1 VVSTVF
7 TIPQIAIDLDGAP
20 LDDAD
25 VVALEEVQVRQE
37 LSLPTQCQL
46 TFVEPRGPLRDSAAR
61 RVGALLRLRV
71 DEQPAFGG
79 QITAVES
86 EYGPSRRLEVRIR
99 CYDVL
104 HRLRKRQPV
113 RAHVQVSAADL
124 ARELAADLGVVLSA
138 PDPGPMW
145 RRVMQSG
152 QSDLDLLVEVAERSG
167 LYVTLRGDALHLLT
181 LAGAG
186 EAMPLV
192 LGESLLEARFEVNSD
207 LACRSVSVSGWD
219 PARVEPH
226 QAYVS
231 APRTAR
237 SVAAVATPDSVGGLD
252 DRTLAGVVAADD
264 RQAEA
269 MAQAEL
275 DRRSAGEVIVTGT
288 GEGNVRLIPGA
299 RVVLGGVG
307 PSVAGTYVLTRVVH
321 RIDRRAG
328 FVSTFSTA
336 PPPRRARTSNATL
349 AWGTVTRI
357 DDPDGLGRVRVSLPA
372 YANIETE
379 WMGVVAAGAGSGKGL
394 VALPDVGDQV
404 LVLFQ
409 GDERS
414 QGVVLGGLYG
424 VNGPPDYGIEAG
436 VVRRRTLLTPAG
448 HKLQIDDAT
457 GAIRLEDAGGSYLEL
472 SAQKI
477 VLHGN
482 ADVTI
487 EAPGHAVIIRGA
499 SVDFQ
504 RG

>member
-1 VVSTVF
+1 VSTVF
-7 TIPQIAIDLDGAP
+7 TIPQIAIDLDGVP
-20 LDDAD
+20 LGDAD
-25 VVALEEVQVRQE
+25 VSALEEVVVRRE
-37 LSLPTQCQL
+37 LSLPAQCQL
-46 TFVEPRGPLRDSAAR
+46 TFVEPRGSMRDTALLL
-61 RVGALLRLRV
+61 VGAMLRV
-71 DEQPAFGG
+71 RIGEHPAFDG

-86 EYGPSRRLEVRIR
+86 QYGPSRRLEVRLR
-99 CYDVL
+99 SYDLL

-113 RAHVQVSAADL
+113 RAHVDVTAADL
-124 ARELAADLGVVLSA
+124 ARELAADLGVALIVD
-138 PDPGPMW
+138 DPGPIW
-145 RRVMQSG
+145 RRVMQAG

-167 LYVTLRGDALHLLT
+167 LYVTLHDRTLHLIT

-186 EAMPLV
+186 EPLPLV
-192 LGESLLEARFEVNSD
+192 FGELLLEVRIEVNSD
-207 LACRSVSVSGWD
+207 RACRSVIVSGWD

-226 QAYVS
+226 QARVS

-237 SVAAVATPDSVGGLD
+237 AVAASATPATVGGSD
-252 DRTLAGVVAADD
+252 DRTLAGIVAADD

-275 DRRSAGEVIVTGT
+275 DRRSAAEVTVTGT
-288 GEGNVRLIPGA
+288 SEGDVRLMPGA
-299 RVVLGGVG
+299 RVALGGVAM
-307 PSVAGTYVLTRVVH
+307 SAAGTYVLTQVTH

-328 FVSTFSTA
+328 FVTTFSTA
-336 PPPRRARTSNATL
+336 PPPRRARAAYATL

-357 DDPDGLGRVRVSLPA
+357 DDPDGLGRVRVALPA
-372 YANIETE
+372 FAGIETE

-394 VALPDVGDQV
+394 VALPDVGDYV

-414 QGVVLGGLYG
+414 EGLVLGGLYG
-424 VNGPPDYGIEAG
+424 VNGPPDYGIESG

-448 HKLQIDDAT
+448 HKLLIDDGT
-457 GAIRLEDAGGSYLEL
+457 GAIRLEDAKGSYLEL

-482 ADVTI
+482 TDVTI
-487 EAPGHAVIIRGA
+487 EAPGRAVVIRGA